1 MLWQFKHKARRKPTG
16 DNIMTIAER
25 LTEKIHSISYD
36 ELPSEAVYWTKLG
49 ILDTIAVTLAGF
61 PESCVTKLLQT
72 PGVAVLD
79 PGKRPEDI
87 GTRRLSC

>member
-36 ELPSEAVYWTKLG
+36 ELPSEAVYWT
-49 ILDTIAVTLAGF
+49 DQS
-61 PESCVTKLLQT
+61 SCL
-72 PGVAVLD
+72 PG
-79 PGKRPEDI
+79 P
-87 GTRRLSC
+87 RRSHDQRRASDQIHELRL